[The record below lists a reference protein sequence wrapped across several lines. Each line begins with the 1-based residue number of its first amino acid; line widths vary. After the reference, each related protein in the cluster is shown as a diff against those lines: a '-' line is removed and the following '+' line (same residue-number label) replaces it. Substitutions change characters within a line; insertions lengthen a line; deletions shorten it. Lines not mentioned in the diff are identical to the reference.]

1 MIKFYRT
8 DHKVLSEITEYED
21 NMWVCMTKPTVDET
35 KLIAEDFEI
44 DLADVRAALDDEE
57 SSRVEV
63 EDGYTLILVDIPS
76 IEMRNE
82 REAYTTIPLG
92 IILVKDIL
100 ITVCA
105 EDTPVLDAFIES
117 KVKEFSTKKRMRFMY
132 QILYRNCMTYQYYL
146 RVMDRRR
153 NLIEQRI
160 QDETEDADLIDL
172 HELESNLVYF
182 ATSLRA
188 NGVVL
193 DKLARYSSIKQYPED
208 KGLLDDVLVENKQA
222 IEMTQIYRDII
233 SGTRELMTTI
243 INNRLNNAMKFL
255 AAITIVMAVPT
266 VISGVYGMNVGT
278 KWMPFANVP
287 YGFEI
292 VCGIILVISIVIAII
307 LKKKK
312 MLKQ

>member
-208 KGLLDDVLVENKQA
+208 QELLDDVMVENKQA
-222 IEMTQIYRDII
+222 IEMTGIYRDII

-243 INNRLNNAMKFL
+243 INNRLNNIMKFL
-255 AAITIVMAVPT
+255 AAITIVMAIPT
-266 VISGVYGMNVGT
+266 IISGIYGMNVDER
-278 KWMPFANVP
+278 WMPFANTP
-287 YGFEI
+287 HGCLLICELTLLI
-292 VCGIILVISIVIAII
+292 CIITMLI
-307 LKKKK
+307 LRKKK
-312 MLKQ
+312 ML